1 MVLTNFP
8 DPCLPIMANNRLF
21 YKNENLFRRN
31 ATFDLF
37 NNNNNN
43 NTNNN
48 NNNITNNYNNSVEIS
63 GNATN
68 SISSNG
74 YYGYSSVNN
83 FCADTQQQQQKHTE
97 QEQPQTEQQQY
108 QQMSAA
114 TSYARHQQ
122 DYQQHL
128 IDSTNVQSCSYS
140 YLKNKRQRNSD
151 LNNNKLNNFK
161 RCKLES
167 K

>member
-1 MVLTNFP
+1 MVFTNFS

-48 NNNITNNYNNSVEIS
+48 NNNIISNNYNNSVRIS

-83 FCADTQQQQQKHTE
+83 FCADTQQQHTD
-97 QEQPQTEQQQY
+97 QQQY
-108 QQMSAA
+108 QQISAA
-114 TSYARHQQ
+114 TSYAKHQQ
-122 DYQQHL
+122 DNQQHF

-140 YLKNKRQRNSD
+140 YFKNKRQRNGD
-151 LNNNKLNNFK
+151 LNNNKMNNFK